1 MKLMIINP
9 DWGVTGERM
18 RQELKQLSAFVSP
31 DTTLDMECLQRTR
44 VYLDSPAD
52 AVWAGPEIVE
62 MAVRA
67 EKNGYDAVV
76 LYCFSDP
83 ALEAC
88 RQAVSIPVVGAG
100 QTACL
105 MIPQAG
111 YQGCVLTADA
121 GRIPEK
127 LADISRTGL
136 DAGRILGFEGVSVEG
151 LDVVRDRELVLERL
165 AEAGRR
171 ILCRTP
177 GQVLVLGCLIFLGM
191 ASELE
196 ERLQVPVLDAAA
208 LSVGMAE
215 LLVRQNIH
223 SSRRAYPAWRRNS
236 DN

>member
-9 DWGVTGERM
+9 DWGMSAKRM
-18 RQELKQLSAFVSP
+18 QEELAQLSAFVSR
-31 DTTLDMECLQRTR
+31 DTILHMECLQKTR
-44 VYLDSPAD
+44 VSLDSPAD
-52 AVWAGPEIVE
+52 AAFAGPEIVE
-62 MAVRA
+62 MAMRA

-127 LADISRTGL
+127 LAALSRTGL
-136 DAGRILGFEGVSVEG
+136 DEGRVLGFEGVLVEG
-151 LDVVRDRELVLERL
+151 LDVVRDRELVLDRL
-165 AEAGRR
+165 TEAGRSV
-171 ILCRTP
+171 LGRTG

-191 ASELE
+191 GLELE
-196 ERLQVPVLDAAA
+196 QRLQVPVLDAAA

-215 LLVRQNIH
+215 LLVRQKIR
-223 SSRRAYPAWRRNS
+223 SSRRAYPAWKR
-236 DN
+236 

>member
-1 MKLMIINP
+1 M
-9 DWGVTGERM
+9 
-18 RQELKQLSAFVSP
+18 
-31 DTTLDMECLQRTR
+31 
-44 VYLDSPAD
+44 
-52 AVWAGPEIVE
+52 
-62 MAVRA
+62 
-67 EKNGYDAVV
+67 
-76 LYCFSDP
+76 
-83 ALEAC
+83 
-88 RQAVSIPVVGAG
+88 
-100 QTACL
+100 
-105 MIPQAG
+105 
-111 YQGCVLTADA
+111 LTADA

-215 LLVRQNIH
+215 LLIRQNIH

>member
-9 DWGVTGERM
+9 DWGVPPRRM
-18 RQELKQLSAFVSP
+18 QEELEQLSAFVSR
-31 DTTLDMECLQRTR
+31 DTRLDMECLKKTQ

-52 AVWAGPEIVE
+52 AVLAGPEIVE

-105 MIPQAG
+105 MIPQVG

-127 LADISRTGL
+127 LAALSRTGL
-136 DAGRILGFEGVSVEG
+136 EAGRILGFEGVSVEG
-151 LDVVRDRELVLERL
+151 LDVVQERELVLDRL
-165 AEAGRR
+165 TEAGRR
-171 ILCRTP
+171 ILGRTC

-191 ASELE
+191 GSELE

-215 LLVRQNIH
+215 LLVRQNIS
-223 SSRRAYPAWRRNS
+223 SSRKAYPAWKR
-236 DN
+236 